1 MCMCEFIIKINI
13 FIFIIMDNSNS
24 LSSAILQS
32 SEASFPSLST
42 GTSSSSSG
50 SSGGIFDS
58 LKEINTTTWVVII
71 LILAFLGFNIF
82 VYLAKGTQDISNFFG
97 PIIQKI
103 FGTTVGVTSQT
114 VDVAAEGTKAVVGGT
129 ANVINTSLSAVQ
141 DITPNGASSSIKSQ
155 SIQNDISKVNQY
167 ENNALNKALNASKQT
182 QQKGGSQDYEPHE
195 SESSGWCYIGEDR
208 GYRSCAQVGVD
219 DKCMSGDIFPS
230 QELCMNP
237 NLRA

>member
-1 MCMCEFIIKINI
+1 
-13 FIFIIMDNSNS
+13 MDNSNS

-32 SEASFPSLST
+32 NEPTFPSLST

-71 LILAFLGFNIF
+71 FILAFLGFNIF

-103 FGTTVGVTSQT
+103 FGTTVGVASQT

-129 ANVINTSLSAVQ
+129 ANVVNASLSAVQ
-141 DITPNGASSSIKSQ
+141 DITPNNASSTIKSQ
-155 SIQNDISKVNQY
+155 PVQQPNPNQY
-167 ENNALNKALNASKQT
+167 DNNTLNKAINTSKQS
-182 QQKGGSQDYEPHE
+182 QQQGGNQDYEPHE
-195 SESSGWCYIGEDR
+195 AESSGWCYIGEDR

>member
-1 MCMCEFIIKINI
+1 MCEFIIKINI
-13 FIFIIMDNSNS
+13 FIFIIMDNSKS
-24 LSSAILQS
+24 LTSAILQS
-32 SEASFPSLST
+32 NEPTFPSLST
-42 GTSSSSSG
+42 GTSSSSSS
-50 SSGGIFDS
+50 SSGFFDS
-58 LKEINTTTWVVII
+58 LKEINSTTWVIII

-155 SIQNDISKVNQY
+155 PVQNDVPKVNQY
-167 ENNALNKALNASKQT
+167 ENNALNKALNTSKQT
-182 QQKGGSQDYEPHE
+182 QQQGGSQDYEPNE
-195 SESSGWCYIGEDR
+195 AESSGWCYIGEDR